1 MASGMDRDLPRRVRS
16 DSDDPTAEP
25 LHLALAGQPHEWPK
39 DFEAFVALEL
49 VARDG
54 ALVVRLPDIAEAPA
68 LLAESTVDALIV
80 NADRL
85 GLKGM
90 AILRECRRI
99 SPATAVVGVAPASS
113 RGLKDALEGGATA
126 FVSWPAAPDV
136 LRRALPGARA
146 PAFAHSGQ
154 ARRREAP

>member
-1 MASGMDRDLPRRVRS
+1 MAV
-16 DSDDPTAEP
+16 
-25 LHLALAGQPHEWPK
+25 
-39 DFEAFVALEL
+39 EL

-54 ALVVRLPDIAEAPA
+54 ALVVRLSDIAEAPA
-68 LLAESTVDALIV
+68 LLAEDTVDALIV

-85 GLKGM
+85 GLKGVVV
-90 AILRECRRI
+90 LRECRRI
-99 SPATAVVGVAPASS
+99 SPATAVVAVAPATS

-136 LRRALPGARA
+136 LRRALRGGRA